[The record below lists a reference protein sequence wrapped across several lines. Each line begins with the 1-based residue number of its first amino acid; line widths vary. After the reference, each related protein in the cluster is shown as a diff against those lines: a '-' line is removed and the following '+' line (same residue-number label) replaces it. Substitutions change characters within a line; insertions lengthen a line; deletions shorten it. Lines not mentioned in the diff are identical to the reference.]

1 MATARAARSDG
12 KTRLILAAEQLF
24 AKGGIDG
31 VSLREIAAAAGQ
43 GNHHAVQYHFG
54 SREGLVHAI
63 FVHRMQQME
72 ARRGEMLA
80 AAEAAGR
87 LSDARAIVEII
98 FLPQLELPGQR
109 DNHSYAYFLLLYLLR
124 NDGRDFG
131 DFGAELPPNI
141 ARALQLLRQ
150 RLDFLPEHIAQR
162 RLVTACFMFLNML
175 TAYADD
181 RVRSSDDESFEDAV
195 DDTLGQI
202 VLATCM
208 PLGSARV

>member
-1 MATARAARSDG
+1 MNGRAGVATARAARSDG

-98 FLPQLELPGQR
+98 FLPQ
-109 DNHSYAYFLLLYLLR
+109 
-124 NDGRDFG
+124 
-131 DFGAELPPNI
+131 
-141 ARALQLLRQ
+141 
-150 RLDFLPEHIAQR
+150 
-162 RLVTACFMFLNML
+162 
-175 TAYADD
+175 
-181 RVRSSDDESFEDAV
+181 
-195 DDTLGQI
+195 
-202 VLATCM
+202 
-208 PLGSARV
+208 ARVARTAR